1 MKKDEINIKS
11 NNFNVD
17 KEGNLKCTN
26 ADVKGKISSSDGDI
40 GGWKLNINGLTKG
53 TVFVRNDGYS
63 NIYTPADILI
73 MRAIIYEQEW
83 ATVQQGTEEFKRYD
97 LNNDG
102 VINSADLLLLRNML
116 NMDGSTQSLNNTEES
131 E

>member
-1 MKKDEINIKS
+1 M
-11 NNFNVD
+11 
-17 KEGNLKCTN
+17 
-26 ADVKGKISSSDGDI
+26 
-40 GGWKLNINGLTKG
+40 
-53 TVFVRNDGYS
+53 RNDGYS

-73 MRAIIYEQEW
+73 MRAILYEQEW

-102 VINSADLLLLRNML
+102 VINSADLLLLRQML
-116 NMDGSTQSLNNTEES
+116 NMDDGTQSLNNTKES